1 MGFAALGFFTPQQA
15 YQVRRWIQLDK
26 ENRQWLGTPTMHS
39 TVEKTNQCFW
49 YTQRK
54 HTKTKAKLLYMF
66 SSNQNL
72 AEKSPNI
79 AKYGAYYHQLF
90 LSYFC
95 DRSQW
100 LVGIGDTHPNRDEPS
115 TFAKVWRFWFWSI
128 TLKTNIYIIYIT
140 IYIGSFLNVWTLGG
154 CPLYFIWDIS
164 FIIII
169 PYYMVPLVMR
179 QRWRDG
185 LGWGDVESRISALY
199 GSRLQSGN

>member
-1 MGFAALGFFTPQQA
+1 MDANLSTNTLPKRLPWIRRMGFAALGFLTPQQA

-49 YTQRK
+49 YMQRK
-54 HTKTKAKLLYMF
+54 HTKTKAKLLYML

-79 AKYGAYYHQLF
+79 AKYGAYSYYHQLF

-95 DRSQW
+95 DKNQW

-128 TLKTNIYIIYIT
+128 TLKTNIYIYN
-140 IYIGSFLNVWTLGG
+140 YLHR
-154 CPLYFIWDIS
+154 FIS
-164 FIIII
+164 QCVNTGRLPFIFH
-169 PYYMVPLVMR
+169 LR
-179 QRWRDG
+179 H
-185 LGWGDVESRISALY
+185 
-199 GSRLQSGN
+199 